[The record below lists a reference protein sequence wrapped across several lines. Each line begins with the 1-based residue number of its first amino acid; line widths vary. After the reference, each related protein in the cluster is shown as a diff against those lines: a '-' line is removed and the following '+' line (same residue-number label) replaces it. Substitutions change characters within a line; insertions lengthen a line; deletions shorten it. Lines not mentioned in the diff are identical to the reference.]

1 MDFSA
6 YTDILW
12 NTVSF
17 QLKFLSVIVVICLIP
32 EIWYMTTKIK
42 MKRSEGRTWEDI
54 STGFI
59 LVAIFLCCYVLPS
72 VVPMI
77 KDIAVEHYLSA
88 HGQYTIEVAPASKG
102 SPRREMIILITDDGE
117 KLVLDY
123 TKDGS
128 EIIGLPEDGGSGTV
142 WYSENSKRILE
153 YIPDE
158 PSEDG

>member
-77 KDIAVEHYLSA
+77 KDIAGEHYLSA
-88 HGQYTIEVAPASKG
+88 HGQYTIEVAPATKT
-102 SPRREMIILITDDGE
+102 SPRTEFVVLLTDEGE
-117 KLVLDY
+117 KIALEYPKNGEGV
-123 TKDGS
+123 
-128 EIIGLPEDGGSGTV
+128 PEDGGSGTI
-142 WYSENSKRILE
+142 WYSENSKLILE

>member
-77 KDIAVEHYLSA
+77 KDIAGEHYLSA
-88 HGQYTIEVAPASKG
+88 HGQYAIYNRGCSGNKNESTNRIRCSAD
-102 SPRREMIILITDDGE
+102 RRRR
-117 KLVLDY
+117 KNC
-123 TKDGS
+123 
-128 EIIGLPEDGGSGTV
+128 P
-142 WYSENSKRILE
+142 
-153 YIPDE
+153 
-158 PSEDG
+158 